1 MRGRGCRV
9 ALCAEMARAI
19 CHGFWEERFAV
30 KKVMQISAALTAF
43 ALAGAAQAGLAF
55 SFADPGLGIRP
66 VTNVANGGGAGVG
79 LISYNMAVPISFI
92 VDGLSEPT
100 PFQQTFANAHLELNL
115 LISPASTIGGV
126 TTANVSGYFIVT
138 DSGGGMI
145 LRGDSQSGSFVRV
158 GGTNSI
164 LFSDQTGFAYTFGA
178 SLLSLLDPGRTA
190 ANPQEAVF
198 TLTNILTA
206 GGAQLIDPITKAFNS
221 FSANSS
227 FTGNTETVPT
237 PGSLALLGLGGLI
250 AARRRR

>member
-1 MRGRGCRV
+1 MVLGLR
-9 ALCAEMARAI
+9 
-19 CHGFWEERFAV
+19 EERFAV
-30 KKVMQISAALTAF
+30 KNVLKISSALAAF
-43 ALAGAAQAGLAF
+43 ALAGAAQADLAF

-66 VTNVANGGGAGVG
+66 VTNVANGGGAGIG

-92 VDGLSEPT
+92 VDGSSEPVG
-100 PFQQTFANAHLELNL
+100 FQNTFTNAHLELNL
-115 LISPASTIGGV
+115 KISAAVTVGGV
-126 TTANVSGYFIVT
+126 TTANVDGFFIVT

-145 LRGDSQSGSFVRV
+145 LRGDSMSGSFVRV

-178 SLLSLLDPGRTA
+178 SLLSLLAPGRTA

-206 GGAQLIDPITKAFNS
+206 GGSPLIDPITKAFNS

-227 FTGNTETVPT
+227 FTGNTAVVVPT
-237 PGSLALLGLGGLI
+237 PGSLALVGLGGLI
-250 AARRRR
+250 AARRRRA

>member
-1 MRGRGCRV
+1 MKNV
-9 ALCAEMARAI
+9 L
-19 CHGFWEERFAV
+19 
-30 KKVMQISAALTAF
+30 KISAAMAAF
-43 ALAGAAQAGLAF
+43 ALAGAAQADLAF

-66 VTNVANGGGAGVG
+66 VTNVANGGGPGVG

-92 VDGLSEPT
+92 VDGSSEPA
-100 PFQQTFANAHLELNL
+100 PFQNTFAGAHLELNL
-115 LISPASTIGGV
+115 LISPAVTIGGV

-145 LRGDSQSGSFVRV
+145 LRGDAQGGSFVRI

-178 SLLSLLDPGRTA
+178 SLLSLLAPGRTA

-206 GGAQLIDPITKAFNS
+206 GGAPLFDPISKIFND

-227 FTGNTETVPT
+227 FTGNTATVPS
-237 PGSLALLGLGGLI
+237 PGSLALMGLGGLI
-250 AARRRR
+250 AARRRRA